1 MRRTLALLVALS
13 AAAVF
18 GACSSGD
25 GEGGTLDI
33 GGELA
38 ADVPAH
44 EIDPYEERPEDFCKG
59 QIRREE
65 FSNWDW
71 QCEDVMGLGKCV
83 VISENHGYQCI
94 RQLQMARAGRSFGTE
109 FRKRDDCSA
118 RLDGDYLDIDFAKN
132 AESMGARAWHVTTP
146 DGLSQALR
154 EARDEARACVIVV
167 EVEKHRYL
175 PDSGIWWDIAVS
187 EATNDPV
194 TRRLREEYEED
205 RDNLQRYYYR

>member
-83 VISENHGYQCI
+83 VISENHYTDDG
-94 RQLQMARAGRSFGTE
+94 SFYCALCGL
-109 FRKRDDCSA
+109 K
-118 RLDGDYLDIDFAKN
+118 GDHMVCYMIQQD
-132 AESMGARAWHVTTP
+132 
-146 DGLSQALR
+146 
-154 EARDEARACVIVV
+154 
-167 EVEKHRYL
+167 
-175 PDSGIWWDIAVS
+175 
-187 EATNDPV
+187 
-194 TRRLREEYEED
+194 
-205 RDNLQRYYYR
+205 